1 MNLISHIADVA
12 SFFSQYWLILVLLA
26 LIIVMYVVSFN
37 RRKKY
42 NSQVKEMMDALK
54 PGDKVKTYSG
64 FYGTIVSIKETTD
77 GKVVLL
83 EMGEGNKLGYLT
95 VDANA
100 IYGVDNK
107 QDIVYEQSEN
117 ETHLTNFANIVQKTK
132 TGETKTYSF
141 EQPSKNISTI
151 TPSVKNTAETTTLK
165 GFVGKIEKGTMLD
178 VYLQTAINTAI
189 AKEGDRV
196 VAVLK
201 NDWVYNG
208 CVVAEQ
214 GSILEGSLTQASPAK
229 VASRNGSVQIV
240 FTRLVTPKGKVY
252 ELSTEEIDFKVTNE
266 GKIQRIALK
275 TLVWSAVGGL
285 VGLALAAIFSGSDSL
300 VKGAVIGASVA
311 GGTALVSSTA
321 ERGVDAEIP
330 SFTDLEVKL
339 SKPLNVVLS
348 Y

>member
-107 QDIVYEQSEN
+107 QDIVYDKDGNIIEPAELATPKIEQNNNNDDNNDKDKTVEELEQLTEVSEN
-117 ETHLTNFANIVQKTK
+117 
-132 TGETKTYSF
+132 
-141 EQPSKNISTI
+141 KNKKSQNK
-151 TPSVKNTAETTTLK
+151 KNK
-165 GFVGKIEKGTMLD
+165 K
-178 VYLQTAINTAI
+178 
-189 AKEGDRV
+189 
-196 VAVLK
+196 
-201 NDWVYNG
+201 
-208 CVVAEQ
+208 
-214 GSILEGSLTQASPAK
+214 
-229 VASRNGSVQIV
+229 
-240 FTRLVTPKGKVY
+240 
-252 ELSTEEIDFKVTNE
+252 
-266 GKIQRIALK
+266 
-275 TLVWSAVGGL
+275 
-285 VGLALAAIFSGSDSL
+285 
-300 VKGAVIGASVA
+300 
-311 GGTALVSSTA
+311 
-321 ERGVDAEIP
+321 
-330 SFTDLEVKL
+330 
-339 SKPLNVVLS
+339 
-348 Y
+348 

>member
-107 QDIVYEQSEN
+107 QDIVYDKDGNIIEPAELATPKIEQNNNNNNNKDDNNNDDNNGKDKTVEELEQLTEVSEN
-117 ETHLTNFANIVQKTK
+117 
-132 TGETKTYSF
+132 
-141 EQPSKNISTI
+141 KNKKSQNK
-151 TPSVKNTAETTTLK
+151 KNK
-165 GFVGKIEKGTMLD
+165 K
-178 VYLQTAINTAI
+178 
-189 AKEGDRV
+189 
-196 VAVLK
+196 
-201 NDWVYNG
+201 
-208 CVVAEQ
+208 
-214 GSILEGSLTQASPAK
+214 
-229 VASRNGSVQIV
+229 
-240 FTRLVTPKGKVY
+240 
-252 ELSTEEIDFKVTNE
+252 
-266 GKIQRIALK
+266 
-275 TLVWSAVGGL
+275 
-285 VGLALAAIFSGSDSL
+285 
-300 VKGAVIGASVA
+300 
-311 GGTALVSSTA
+311 
-321 ERGVDAEIP
+321 
-330 SFTDLEVKL
+330 
-339 SKPLNVVLS
+339 
-348 Y
+348 

>member
-107 QDIVYEQSEN
+107 QDIVYDKDGNIIEPAELATPKIEQNNNNNNNNDDNNNDNNNNDDNNGKDKTVEELEQLTEVSEN
-117 ETHLTNFANIVQKTK
+117 
-132 TGETKTYSF
+132 
-141 EQPSKNISTI
+141 KNKKSQNK
-151 TPSVKNTAETTTLK
+151 KNK
-165 GFVGKIEKGTMLD
+165 K
-178 VYLQTAINTAI
+178 
-189 AKEGDRV
+189 
-196 VAVLK
+196 
-201 NDWVYNG
+201 
-208 CVVAEQ
+208 
-214 GSILEGSLTQASPAK
+214 
-229 VASRNGSVQIV
+229 
-240 FTRLVTPKGKVY
+240 
-252 ELSTEEIDFKVTNE
+252 
-266 GKIQRIALK
+266 
-275 TLVWSAVGGL
+275 
-285 VGLALAAIFSGSDSL
+285 
-300 VKGAVIGASVA
+300 
-311 GGTALVSSTA
+311 
-321 ERGVDAEIP
+321 
-330 SFTDLEVKL
+330 
-339 SKPLNVVLS
+339 
-348 Y
+348 